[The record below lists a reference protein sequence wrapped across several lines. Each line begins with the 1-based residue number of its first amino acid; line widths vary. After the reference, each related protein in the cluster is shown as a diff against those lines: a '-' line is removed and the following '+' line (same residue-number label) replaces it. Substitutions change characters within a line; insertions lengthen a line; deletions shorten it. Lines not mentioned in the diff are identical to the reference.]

1 MTRPSAPQN
10 PSVQGLSVSA
20 GCIRKDSSQMA
31 ANCKQVKTEAVL
43 SRYKFCRVM
52 YKRKKANRPY

>member
-1 MTRPSAPQN
+1 MTTPSAPEN
-10 PSVQGLSVSA
+10 LSVQDCSA

-31 ANCKQVKTEAVL
+31 TNCKQVKTEAVL
-43 SRYKFCRVM
+43 SRYEFCRVM